1 MAKLDGPLDPRKLQ
15 GFKYFQLIDDLCA
28 RLHDHA
34 TQRDKAGNRQ
44 LFFDQYAALLL
55 LYFFNPTVTT
65 LRGVQQFTSLEKVQ
79 RLCGVRPTSLGSL
92 SEAARVFDPRA
103 LEPILAELAAQASRK
118 SSALPSAKEAALAG
132 LIAVDGSLLRA
143 LPRMAWA
150 VWQDATHRA
159 AKMHVAFAVFPQVPV
174 GVTVTTGNGPERPEW
189 RQLAQPGGF
198 YVADRGYADYD
209 LFRELDER
217 GCRFVVRLQENAVY
231 EVEQEN
237 PLSAADR
244 AAGVVLD
251 VTLKRLGT
259 AKHNAL
265 LKKPL
270 RIVQV
275 QGPRPD
281 DRWVLATNAHAL
293 SAELI
298 AIAYHHRWQIELFFR
313 WLKCYGHFGHLIS
326 HTREGVLTHFY
337 VTVIAVLLMY
347 LHTGHRPS
355 KYLFVMMSQ
364 VASGAAT
371 LDEVLPILRERERQ
385 NELARQS
392 AARRLAKK
400 RTSST

>member
-1 MAKLDGPLDPRKLQ
+1 MAKKQDGPLDPRKLQ

-34 TQRDKAGNRQ
+34 TERDKAGNRQ
-44 LFFDQYAALLL
+44 LFFDQYATLLL

-79 RLCGVRPTSLGSL
+79 KLCGVKPTSLGSL
-92 SEAARVFDPRA
+92 SEAARVFDPQA
-103 LEPILAELAAQASRK
+103 LEPILAELAAQASR
-118 SSALPSAKEAALAG
+118 STRTLPSAKEAALAG

-159 AKMHVAFAVFPQVPV
+159 AKMHVAFAVFPQVPIA
-174 GVTVTTGNGPERPEW
+174 VTVTTGNGPERPEW

-209 LFRELDER
+209 LFRELGER

-237 PLSAADR
+237 PLSADDR

-265 LKKPL
+265 LKRPL
-270 RIVQV
+270 RIVKV

-281 DRWVLATNAHAL
+281 DQWILATNAHTL

-313 WLKCYGHFGHLIS
+313 WLKCVIGCKHLLAENQ
-326 HTREGVLTHFY
+326 EGVTIQVYLALIAALLIGLWTGAKPNRRTYEMLCFY
-337 VTVIAVLLMY
+337 LSGWATADELERHLLK
-347 LHTGHRPS
+347 LQEKTGPPRNS
-355 KYLFVMMSQ
+355 
-364 VASGAAT
+364 
-371 LDEVLPILRERERQ
+371 
-385 NELARQS
+385 
-392 AARRLAKK
+392 
-400 RTSST
+400 

>member
-1 MAKLDGPLDPRKLQ
+1 MSKSDGQIEPQRLQ
-15 GFKYFQLIDDLCA
+15 GFKYFQLIDDLCS

-34 TQRDKAGNRQ
+34 TQRDKAGNRK
-44 LFFDQYAALLL
+44 LFFDQYAVLLL
-55 LYFFNPTVTT
+55 LYYFNPAVTT

-79 RLCGVRPTSLGSL
+79 RLCGVKPTSLGSL
-92 SEAARVFDPRA
+92 SEAARVFDPQA
-103 LEPILAELAAQASRK
+103 LEPILAELAARASR
-118 SSALPSAKEAALAG
+118 SSQSLPPAKEAALAG

-174 GVTVTTGNGPERPEW
+174 SVTVTTGNGAERPQW
-189 RQLAQPGGF
+189 RQLAEPGGF

-231 EVEQEN
+231 EVEREN

-259 AKHNAL
+259 EKHNSL
-265 LKKPL
+265 LKQPL
-270 RIVQV
+270 RVVRV

-281 DRWVLATNAHAL
+281 DQWVLATNAHAL
-293 SAELI
+293 SAELV

-313 WLKCYGHFGHLIS
+313 WLKCVLGCRHLLA
-326 HTREGVLTHFY
+326 ENQAGVNIQVYLAM
-337 VTVIAVLLMY
+337 IASLLIGLWVGTKPNRRTYEMLCHY
-347 LHTGHRPS
+347 LSGWATLAELDRHLLKLQNKTGPPS
-355 KYLFVMMSQ
+355 KS
-364 VASGAAT
+364 
-371 LDEVLPILRERERQ
+371 
-385 NELARQS
+385 
-392 AARRLAKK
+392 
-400 RTSST
+400 

>member
-313 WLKCYGHFGHLIS
+313 WLKCVIGCKHLLAENQ
-326 HTREGVLTHFY
+326 EGVTIQVYLALIASLLIGLWTGAKPNRRTYEMLCFY
-337 VTVIAVLLMY
+337 LSGWATIAELERHLLK
-347 LHTGHRPS
+347 LQEKTGPPRNS
-355 KYLFVMMSQ
+355 
-364 VASGAAT
+364 
-371 LDEVLPILRERERQ
+371 
-385 NELARQS
+385 
-392 AARRLAKK
+392 
-400 RTSST
+400 

>member
-1 MAKLDGPLDPRKLQ
+1 MAKLDGPLDPRKVQ

-28 RLHDHA
+28 QLHDHA

-103 LEPILAELAAQASRK
+103 LEPILAELAARASRT
-118 SSALPSAKEAALAG
+118 SQSLPPAKEAALAG

-174 GVTVTTGNGPERPEW
+174 AVTVTTGNGPERPEW
-189 RQLAQPGGF
+189 RHLAQPGGF

-231 EVEQEN
+231 EVEHEN
-237 PLSAADR
+237 RLSAADR

-265 LKKPL
+265 LKRPL
-270 RIVQV
+270 RIVKV

-281 DRWVLATNAHAL
+281 DRWILATNAHTL
-293 SAELI
+293 SAELV

-313 WLKCYGHFGHLIS
+313 WLKCVIGCKHLLAENQ
-326 HTREGVLTHFY
+326 EGVTIQVYLAL
-337 VTVIAVLLMY
+337 IASLLIG
-347 LHTGHRPS
+347 LWTGAKPNRRTYEMVCYYFSGWATAAELERHLLKLQEKTGPPS
-355 KYLFVMMSQ
+355 NS
-364 VASGAAT
+364 
-371 LDEVLPILRERERQ
+371 
-385 NELARQS
+385 
-392 AARRLAKK
+392 
-400 RTSST
+400 